1 MFDLLKNKGTFV
13 ASVLTLI
20 AFILWLFS
28 LLPARNAIVTADMSE
43 LGLFSILPVS
53 FFVAFGLL
61 VLAFFITLITGSQ
74 NRS

>member
-1 MFDLLKNKGTFV
+1 
-13 ASVLTLI
+13 
-20 AFILWLFS
+20 
-28 LLPARNAIVTADMSE
+28 MSE